1 MLRRFCLTLDLQDE
15 PALIKEYEAWH
26 RDVWPEVL
34 ESLRDSGIKEMT
46 IYRLQNRLCMIM
58 EVAEHFSFEAKA
70 AADLLNTRVQEW
82 EELMWHFQRPLPWAK
97 PGEKWLPMEPIFI
110 FHA

>member
-1 MLRRFCLTLDLQDE
+1 MLRRFCLTLDLQDD

-34 ESLRDSGIKEMT
+34 ESLRDAGIKEMT
-46 IYRLQNRLCMIM
+46 IYRLHTRLCMIM
-58 EVAEHFSFEAKA
+58 EVTEQFSFEAKA
-70 AADLLNTRVQEW
+70 AADLLNARVQEW
-82 EELMWHFQRPLPWAK
+82 EHLMWHFQRPLPWAK